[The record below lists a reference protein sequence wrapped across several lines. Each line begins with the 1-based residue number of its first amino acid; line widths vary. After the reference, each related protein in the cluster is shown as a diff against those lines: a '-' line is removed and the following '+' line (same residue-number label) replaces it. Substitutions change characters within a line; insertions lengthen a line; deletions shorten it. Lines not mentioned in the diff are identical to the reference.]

1 MTFKQSPKFLIVVFV
16 AMFIAI
22 AASSQWLSGFRFDL
36 TENGLY
42 TLSDGT
48 HNILGELEQP
58 VTIDFYFSEKATTQL
73 PALRTYAKRVEELL
87 QEYSNIAGDNLTVNH
102 IDPVPFSEAED
113 RAALAGLQGVPGG
126 ANGDEVYFG
135 LVAKNAIGA
144 EEVIPFI
151 QPDKEAFLE
160 YDLTRLIS
168 TLSRSSRPKV
178 GIFSGIEINGGF
190 DYMTRQARPEWAVL
204 QYIQGSF
211 DVEWI
216 EATASSIEGIDVLL
230 LLAPQ
235 NLSDELLFAIDQFVL
250 SGGRTLVFLDPYSEA
265 LSGVSGMP
273 SVQRSDLQA
282 LLPNWGLTLREGV
295 FVKDYENSM
304 VVGVGAE
311 RNPVRHLGLLGLS
324 PTSMSSEDIVL
335 FGLESVN
342 MSTVGI
348 LDVIE
353 GSTTTVTPLIQ
364 SSDQSQAH
372 AVEALLDLQD
382 PQTLMK
388 DFAPTGDRYTLAAR
402 VTGSAKTAFP
412 EGVEIDVLVENNVES
427 EAEEATEG
435 EQEPEY
441 RSETLTPV
449 VKESDS
455 IQLMVVSDSDIL
467 SDRLWV
473 QVQNFF
479 GQQIV
484 TPWADNASLLMNS
497 LETMSGDPDLVEIR
511 SQGRFNR
518 PFTRVDMLRRD
529 AEESF
534 YAEQEVLQ
542 SELSSLE
549 EKLVELEQ
557 LRGEGEGAVFSPEQE
572 LELVKFQEEKL
583 KVRKRLREVQ
593 HQLDKDIESLGTQ
606 LKLINILLI
615 PGLICLFVLMAG
627 ARRRFS

>member
-1 MTFKQSPKFLIVVFV
+1 MAKHKDELVPYDQVSPGFEAAYTGETSSSPAGENEMTATLRSDEDGNLI
-16 AMFIAI
+16 
-22 AASSQWLSGFRFDL
+22 SQWS
-36 TENGLY
+36 
-42 TLSDGT
+42 
-48 HNILGELEQP
+48 
-58 VTIDFYFSEKATTQL
+58 TIPWTF
-73 PALRTYAKRVEELL
+73 
-87 QEYSNIAGDNLTVNH
+87 
-102 IDPVPFSEAED
+102 
-113 RAALAGLQGVPGG
+113 
-126 ANGDEVYFG
+126 
-135 LVAKNAIGA
+135 
-144 EEVIPFI
+144 
-151 QPDKEAFLE
+151 PDKEDGWEENQWDDTVKCLHKMQSKLGSLT
-160 YDLTRLIS
+160 DDTRL
-168 TLSRSSRPKV
+168 LRSHITGLIPCD
-178 GIFSGIEINGGF
+178 SGLPV
-190 DYMTRQARPEWAVL
+190 TV
-204 QYIQGSF
+204 
-211 DVEWI
+211 
-216 EATASSIEGIDVLL
+216 
-230 LLAPQ
+230 
-235 NLSDELLFAIDQFVL
+235 DELLFAIDQFVL
-250 SGGRTLVFLDPYSEA
+250 SGGRTLIFLDPYSEA

-412 EGVEIDVLVENNVES
+412 EGVEIKVLVEKNVES
-427 EAEEATEG
+427 DAEEATEG

-557 LRGEGEGAVFSPEQE
+557 LRGEGEGAMFSPEQE